1 MNKSKL
7 ILLIVISIFLLFCI
21 IFKSDYTIS
30 HADIET
36 SLNPGIFVKFK
47 SPSLYGKNSDGTKD
61 ATSIIAYI
69 IKLKPV
75 TDDAQYLKEVVL
87 YTDRG
92 YMPEYSLS
100 WRKLSKTD
108 KIVSGSDIEKLSKTE
123 QDLCIKIDKDNIKEL
138 KPIQFY
144 RVGITA
150 INNFYQSSPEHV
162 VDTQISM
169 LSCQGKPESMCWAK
183 FSNGFSLPFF

>member
-100 WRKLSKTD
+100 WRDLSDTDKIMRPRYGSKTD
-108 KIVSGSDIEKLSKTE
+108 I
-123 QDLCIKIDKDNIKEL
+123 DLCIKIDRDNIREL
-138 KPIQFY
+138 KPMQYY

-150 INNFYQSSPEHV
+150 VNNFFQFSPEHV
-162 VDTQISM
+162 VDTN
-169 LSCQGKPESMCWAK
+169 LSIASCANIPSTMCWAK
-183 FSNGFSLPFF
+183 FSNDFSLPTLY